1 MKTIALIEGENF
13 VKIKLPALSKFKG
26 TKKLSPYEKFHLW
39 VGQQFGELKDR
50 RINVSASWI
59 MREDDT
65 KLRELMKEWLQRV
78 HKITGKKRVASHL
91 SWIALDI
98 GPAIFFEEKLDKGFV
113 YVKKE
118 ELFKVED

>member
-1 MKTIALIEGENF
+1 MKTIASVQGETF
-13 VKIKLPALSKFKG
+13 VKIKLPTLTKFKG

-39 VGQQFGELKDR
+39 VGQQFGEVKDR

-59 MREDDT
+59 MKEDDT
-65 KLRELMKEWLQRV
+65 KIRVLMEEWLKRV
-78 HKITGKKRVASHL
+78 HRIGKKKATDYI

-98 GPAIFFEEKLDKGFV
+98 GPAVFFEEKLEKGFV